1 MFVAFLLELTSQ
13 VTRIASSREAAVKM
27 GSEYVVWRTSVLLEP
42 MFQGTC
48 ILVPDY
54 RFVWT
59 YRVIDIHSSVKW
71 RNLLRA
77 VAKAENIHKKVLSR
91 AVQQHLIMVGL
102 SSETWRVFGPQQL
115 SIFVYQ
121 LTVDALP
128 FIFPDGLQVKVHLQ
142 TPILFLPYR
151 LPILMVNFNGC
162 IEANGVFTVWK
173 RRKAWKHSYLSV
185 RRYDRSES
193 WHWMK
198 TKDCVINLHR
208 SLATGGHVFLLR
220 QVGLKRFLSFG
231 RQLTW
236 PNLINA
242 IAETEGQPVDELRV
256 RIQCHLYTRGLCAQV
271 WRVHSPDMLEPSQL
285 QHTVEALPLI
295 FPRGIFLNV
304 EMLPRLLFAP
314 GQHPSL
320 LAGTGETQLFD
331 AILFVDSIDGV
342 SYLRMER
349 CVERLRI
356 DIQSLIADRRI
367 TPRVML

>member
-1 MFVAFLLELTSQ
+1 
-13 VTRIASSREAAVKM
+13 
-27 GSEYVVWRTSVLLEP
+27 
-42 MFQGTC
+42 
-48 ILVPDY
+48 
-54 RFVWT
+54 
-59 YRVIDIHSSVKW
+59 
-71 RNLLRA
+71 
-77 VAKAENIHKKVLSR
+77 
-91 AVQQHLIMVGL
+91 
-102 SSETWRVFGPQQL
+102 
-115 SIFVYQ
+115 
-121 LTVDALP
+121 
-128 FIFPDGLQVKVHLQ
+128 
-142 TPILFLPYR
+142 
-151 LPILMVNFNGC
+151 
-162 IEANGVFTVWK
+162 
-173 RRKAWKHSYLSV
+173 
-185 RRYDRSES
+185 
-193 WHWMK
+193 MK
-198 TKDCVINLHR
+198 TISCVVDLHR
-208 SLATGGHVFLLR
+208 SLVTGGQGFLLH
-220 QVGLKRFLSFG
+220 QVGLKRFRWFG

-242 IAETEGQPVDELRV
+242 IAETEGQSVDDLRLQ
-256 RIQCHLYTRGLCAQV
+256 IQCHLYTRGLCAQV

-320 LAGTGETQLFD
+320 LAGTEETQPFD